1 MASSSSSKY
10 PYPAAL
16 NIGNFVSLKLTLSNF
31 LLWKTQFISL
41 AESQEMIGFLDGD
54 YPMPSKYIT
63 ASGAEVAGDKPME
76 NPDFKAWKRS
86 DRLLRGWIT
95 GTLSEEVLGLVVGL
109 ETSSEV
115 WAALVDSFAQESQ
128 EREFYLTQKLQFHS
142 RKDFKTMSEYLRV
155 FKEICDDLAA
165 IGQPVDDRQ
174 KVFGLLKGLGIG
186 YESFIT
192 TMLKPPIPSY
202 KEIVQLLQGHETMRA
217 LHSAEVLGANPHAAF
232 VGQHT
237 HGQHGGKNNKRGKQG
252 YDSFTSKGR
261 GFAQASYSPSH
272 ENAKRGSQVSKSLKN
287 SSQEKEEV
295 KCQICDKPRHTALRC
310 YQRFNQAYQPEDT
323 IKALAA
329 MSMSD
334 SQDLAWF
341 PDTGATQHMT
351 DDIGN
356 LQTYTPYFGSEKI
369 MVGSMEK
376 SLETSLDNE
385 EFHQN
390 STTGDDCADLTSPSK
405 FSGTDQGNTS
415 LDSQGNSIN
424 APSSACEILST
435 DHDHEINETHMESN
449 QESHSGQTSHE
460 EPGGVLG
467 SDTSGFDNEHTS
479 DSDIAATSDNSNIL
493 AQIIAQLQQEFAM
506 KDLGYLHYFLGIE
519 VRKFSQGLF
528 LSQKKYATELLDRAQ
543 MKNCKPIGT
552 PMIARASSATQTSV
566 PFSDPHFYRSIV
578 EGLQYLTFTR
588 PDISYSVNYVCQ
600 YMQNPTNHHFQL
612 VKRILRYVHGTLG
625 HGIRLL
631 SQGSLDL
638 YGFSDADWAGCPNT
652 RRSTTGFCTFLGS
665 NCISW
670 SAKKQATVAR
680 SSTEAEY
687 RALASTA
694 AEITWLSF
702 ILRDIGVHLSRP
714 PALFCD
720 NISALHLTINP
731 VFHARTKHI
740 EIDYHFVRE
749 KVALGSLTTRFVSSE
764 NQVADILTKPLT
776 RSSFEALRVKLGLWP
791 PPQSSLRG
799 SVKGKDKVSPRISEN
814 QSQDLEE
821 DCRQTL
827 HEISRMKSAS

>member
-1 MASSSSSKY
+1 MASSSLPNY

-16 NIGNFVSLKLTLSNF
+16 NIGNFVSVKLTPSNF
-31 LLWKTQFISL
+31 LLWKTQFTGL

-272 ENAKRGSQVSKSLKN
+272 ENANRGSQVSKSPKN

-369 MVGSMEK
+369 MVGNGSMEK

-385 EFHQN
+385 EFYQN

-405 FSGTDQGNTS
+405 LSGTDQ
-415 LDSQGNSIN
+415 
-424 APSSACEILST
+424 
-435 DHDHEINETHMESN
+435 
-449 QESHSGQTSHE
+449 
-460 EPGGVLG
+460 
-467 SDTSGFDNEHTS
+467 
-479 DSDIAATSDNSNIL
+479 
-493 AQIIAQLQQEFAM
+493 
-506 KDLGYLHYFLGIE
+506 
-519 VRKFSQGLF
+519 
-528 LSQKKYATELLDRAQ
+528 
-543 MKNCKPIGT
+543 
-552 PMIARASSATQTSV
+552 
-566 PFSDPHFYRSIV
+566 
-578 EGLQYLTFTR
+578 
-588 PDISYSVNYVCQ
+588 
-600 YMQNPTNHHFQL
+600 
-612 VKRILRYVHGTLG
+612 
-625 HGIRLL
+625 
-631 SQGSLDL
+631 
-638 YGFSDADWAGCPNT
+638 DWAGCPNT

-720 NISALHLTINP
+720 NISAMHLTINP

-827 HEISRMKSAS
+827 HEISRMKSAP